1 MSDEAELPPGSDDDA
16 LASEYVLGVLDA
28 DERRHCAERIA
39 RDAGFALRVAEWEN
53 RLAGL
58 NEGFEENV
66 PPAGIKA
73 AIDARLFAPAPSAE
87 PDGLRAVWASLAFWR
102 ILSGTA
108 LAALVVLMA
117 LIVARPDLSGPGPGP
132 TLVAALAAE
141 DSDARFLALYD
152 GAGRTLRI
160 RRLAGD
166 LPDDRDHE
174 LWLIAEGADPVS
186 LGLVGTADAAPR
198 TVPDDLRVAFAEGV
212 TLAVSLEPKGGSTTG
227 APTGPV
233 VALGPVTRM

>member
-1 MSDEAELPPGSDDDA
+1 MSDEAELPPRPDDDA

-28 DERRHCAERIA
+28 DERRQCAERIA

-53 RLAGL
+53 RLSGL
-58 NEGFEENV
+58 NEGFEEQV
-66 PPAGIKA
+66 PPAGVKA
-73 AIDARLFAPAPSAE
+73 AIDGRLFAPAPGTE
-87 PDGLRAVWASLAFWR
+87 PDGLQAIWASLAFWR
-102 ILSGTA
+102 ILSGST

-117 LIVARPDLSGPGPGP
+117 LIVARPDLPISGP

-141 DSDARFLALYD
+141 DTDARFLALYD
-152 GAGRTLRI
+152 GTDRTLRI

-166 LPDDRDHE
+166 LPADRDHE

-186 LGLVGTADAAPR
+186 LGLVGTEDAAPR
-198 TVPDDLRVAFAEGV
+198 PVSDALRATFAEGV